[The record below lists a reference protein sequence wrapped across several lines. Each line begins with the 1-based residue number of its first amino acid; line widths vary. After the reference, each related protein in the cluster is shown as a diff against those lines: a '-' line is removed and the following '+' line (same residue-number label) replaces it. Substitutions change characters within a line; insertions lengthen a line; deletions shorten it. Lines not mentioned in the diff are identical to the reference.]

1 MFSMYS
7 GCLVCIGNSIL
18 RFRGQNYEFCRS
30 GTEEPRLSEKNL
42 AQARFRQNRIK
53 ISLGISL
60 KREIS
65 LGISLKHDESRSS
78 EISQHS
84 TILQENSWNAV
95 VLTKFFPAVSYNF
108 KKPLKVKLSLHITP
122 KDIGKEMH
130 KQHQEF
136 QWRIAHEMLCY
147 DRVWGSKIFFKQGK

>member
-1 MFSMYS
+1 MYTKWF
-7 GCLVCIGNSIL
+7 VCIGNLIL
-18 RFRGQNYEFCRS
+18 RFGGQNYEFCRS

-84 TILQENSWNAV
+84 TILQENS
-95 VLTKFFPAVSYNF
+95 
-108 KKPLKVKLSLHITP
+108 
-122 KDIGKEMH
+122 
-130 KQHQEF
+130 
-136 QWRIAHEMLCY
+136 
-147 DRVWGSKIFFKQGK
+147 